1 MKNSKDPAAW
11 YQSQGLLQNFWKH
24 LLARCRAAFLY
35 SQESKLVEPE
45 PIHVE
50 IRVV

>member
-11 YQSQGLLQNFWKH
+11 YQSEGFFQDLGEA
-24 LLARCRAAFLY
+24 ARCRAAFLY
-35 SQESKLVEPE
+35 SQESKIVESQ